1 MAFSGAG
8 SRSLRAHPVRTR
20 GRPAA
25 LIAALSLLLLG
36 GCSGSLAN
44 VLPATQPPGVTQQLM
59 IRSLERALGQ
69 LDLSRLQGPGV
80 AVDVFVMVGNQTFV
94 KEFCIAWL
102 EAHGVRTVPSSP
114 DLKVKLFASVLGT
127 DMDSTL
133 IGIPTFQAPVV
144 NLPIPEIALFKWQ
157 RNRGQAEVRIYE
169 FEAKTGAVVGSQ
181 PPGVGRAKYD
191 NFTVLL
197 FIGFTVADTE
207 KRE

>member
-1 MAFSGAG
+1 
-8 SRSLRAHPVRTR
+8 VQTR

-25 LIAALSLLLLG
+25 LIASLSLFLLG
-36 GCSGSLAN
+36 GCSLAGQ
-44 VLPATQPPGVTQQLM
+44 LTPTPPAGVTQQLM

-80 AVDVFVMVGNQTFV
+80 AVDVYSMVGNQTNQTFV
-94 KEFCIAWL
+94 KEFCTAWL
-102 EAHGVRTVPSSP
+102 QAHGVRSVPSSP

-127 DMDSTL
+127 DYDSTL
-133 IGIPTFQAPVV
+133 IGIPAFQMPVV
-144 NLPIPEIALFKWQ
+144 NAPFPEIALFKWQ

-169 FEAKTGAVVGSQ
+169 FDAKTDAVVGSQ
-181 PPGVGRAKYD
+181 LPGVGRAKYD

-197 FIGFTVADTE
+197 VIGFTVADTE

>member
-1 MAFSGAG
+1 M
-8 SRSLRAHPVRTR
+8 RTR
-20 GRPAA
+20 GQLAA
-25 LIAALSLLLLG
+25 LIAALSLFLLA
-36 GCSGSLAN
+36 GCGSLAD
-44 VLPATQPPGVTQQLM
+44 VLQPTQPPGVTQQLM

-80 AVDVFVMVGNQTFV
+80 AVDVYSMVGNQTNQTFV
-94 KEFCIAWL
+94 KEFCTAWL
-102 EAHGVRTVPSSP
+102 QAHGVRTVPSSP
-114 DLKVKLFASVLGT
+114 DLKVRIFASVLGT

-133 IGIPTFQAPVV
+133 IGLPSFQAPVV

-169 FEAKTGAVVGSQ
+169 FDAKTDAVVGSQ
-181 PPGVGRAKYD
+181 VPGVGRAKYD

-197 FIGFTVADTE
+197 FIHFTVADTE